1 MKNDF
6 SDWTKENFARWLREN
21 HPKPTKD
28 RWVQFS
34 LHVRH
39 GPDHVFEMIMADD
52 YETCIDELASEMV
65 MYAEGLPEEDWKI
78 IMNPAEHRKKK
89 QMMLYKSES

>member
-1 MKNDF
+1 
-6 SDWTKENFARWLREN
+6 
-21 HPKPTKD
+21 
-28 RWVQFS
+28 
-34 LHVRH
+34 
-39 GPDHVFEMIMADD
+39 MADD